1 MLDSRICSILN
12 MVWRVVL
19 LGFGDGNR
27 RTEGNYR
34 HERKYR
40 RIAAAFLGLEF
51 VLATARARLGDPL
64 NTALGGGV
72 VKPPHVTVL
81 AFFAT
86 SEKW

>member
-1 MLDSRICSILN
+1 MTATAARKATTATSASI
-12 MVWRVVL
+12 
-19 LGFGDGNR
+19 GAF
-27 RTEGNYR
+27 
-34 HERKYR
+34 
-40 RIAAAFLGLEF
+40 AAAFLGLEF